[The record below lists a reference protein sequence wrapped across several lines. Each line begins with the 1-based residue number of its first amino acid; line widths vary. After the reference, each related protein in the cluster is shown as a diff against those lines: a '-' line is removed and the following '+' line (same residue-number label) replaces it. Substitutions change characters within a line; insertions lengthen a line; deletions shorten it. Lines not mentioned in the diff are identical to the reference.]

1 MNKEALKRI
10 RKNLDKLKEFG
21 SPLYVYDYET
31 LKTRCEEM
39 KNFQEKL
46 TGAIENYT
54 EDTDFGGVYMHYSTK
69 ANSNPAILDVV
80 REAELNVDCMSPTEL
95 ELDKLAGFADFNM
108 LYVCNNID
116 EEEMKLVHS
125 ENLEICLDSISQV
138 DTWGKLFPN
147 TEIMVRINP
156 GVIGVGHS
164 DKVITS
170 GKATKFGIS
179 EENLDE
185 LFRVAE
191 KHNLKIAGTHQHL
204 GSLFLNDKIDEYIA
218 GVEAGLKIIKK
229 HFKDLVTIDLGGG
242 FGVPYKPGEKRLDL
256 DLVAD
261 RLIDVLTP
269 FLEDYKSIEMIYF
282 EPGRYIPC
290 EAGFLLGNVTA
301 TKNENGINWIGTN
314 LGMNQL
320 VRPSMYDSYHEIS
333 ILNDQVFNITANIC
347 GNVCESGDIM
357 GKDRTVKVPTVGDAI
372 VVHNAGAYGYSMA
385 SNYTGRLRPAEVMLY
400 PDGNIELIRKRETI
414 DDLTRNI
421 VYKQKVKK

>member
-1 MNKEALKRI
+1 MNKEALERI

-31 LKTRCEEM
+31 LRSRCEEM
-39 KNFQEKL
+39 KAFQDKL
-46 TGAIENYT
+46 TYAIESYT
-54 EDTDFGGVYMHYSTK
+54 DEGGVYMHYSTK

-80 REAELNVDCMSPTEL
+80 RESGLSVDCMSPTEL
-95 ELDKLAGFADFNM
+95 VLDKLAGFNEDNM

-125 ENLEICLDSISQV
+125 EKLDICLDSISQV
-138 DTWGKLFPN
+138 NTWGRLFPN

-185 LFRVAE
+185 LFWVAK
-191 KHNLKIAGTHQHL
+191 KHNLKISGIHQHL

-218 GVEAGLKIIKK
+218 GVEAGLEIVKK

-242 FGVPYKPGEKRLDL
+242 FGVPYKPEEKRLDL
-256 DLVAD
+256 DLVAN

-269 FLEDYKSIEMIYF
+269 FLENYSSIETIYF

-301 TKNENGINWIGTN
+301 IKNENGINWIGTN

-320 VRPSMYDSYHEIS
+320 VRPSMYDSYHEVS
-333 ILNDQVFNITANIC
+333 MLNDQIFDIVVNVC

-357 GKDRTVKVPTVGDAI
+357 AKERKIKVPAIGDTIA
-372 VVHNAGAYGYSMA
+372 VHNAGAYGYSMA

-400 PDGNIELIRKRETI
+400 PNGNIELIRKRETV
-414 DDLTRNI
+414 DYLTRNI
-421 VYKQKVKK
+421 VYKQKVKR